1 MLIRLFRGRVRPG
14 MQQRYA
20 RYLRDVA
27 APHILATVGVR
38 EVQIFEPFG
47 SQDEFLVK
55 SVWTDVASLTA
66 FAGSDW
72 SKPQILATE
81 FEMIASARVS
91 HHRVGARYDTATVTM
106 SSSRVRVDSAS
117 GIAEIDGD
125 VFKLPPTEMRLLT
138 ELVQRAGR
146 QVDSVELARAVW
158 RGSAAVNP
166 SDVRRSIYRLR
177 LLINDHNRSSPV
189 IRSRRGYGYVI
200 DGDM

>member
-1 MLIRLFRGRVRPG
+1 

-27 APHILATVGVR
+27 APHILATPGIK

-55 SVWTDVASLTA
+55 SVWADVASLTA

-72 SKPQILATE
+72 SKPQVLATE
-81 FEMIASARVS
+81 LEMIASARVS
-91 HHRVGARYDTATVTM
+91 HHRVGARYDTATVTI
-106 SSSRVRVDSAS
+106 SSRVRVDSAS

-146 QVDSVELARAVW
+146 QVDSLELARAVW

-166 SDVRRSIYRLR
+166 GDVRRSIYRLR
-177 LLINDHNRSSPV
+177 RLIDDHNRPSPV